1 MWHAPSWF
9 RYRHSFLVL
18 LAFITCVKGRQDQ
31 CSCNVHCRILEIP
44 LPEILYAHHICSRCI
59 ILAYPPRE
67 PSHTPLH
74 SPVVLHSFLVLHSFP
89 VLTCVHS
96 FYVHQFCVDWHLFL
110 VLTCVHSSQ
119 KSTQTPSWLWLSL
132 LVLTCVHSPFCI
144 HPTQTPS
151 WLWLWP
157 PTSTR
162 WVAACC
168 SGVSQSYV
176 LAHTHTH
183 THTHTHWRYV
193 TELRVSWS
201 SVTELRV
208 SWSSVTELRVSWSS
222 VKELRV
228 SWSSVTELRV
238 SWRFFNCTPSDK
250 CALFAH
256 PQFYFVCN
264 ARCTGHRNKMFP
276 LHVHSSSLCVL
287 CSLEQVVKALLKY
300 GVDVNEMTSTRETAL
315 VRCLASVTNETAQM
329 DASILKWVRPECVC
343 ICVLSDMSA
352 MYTCIHP
359 AIHPLWH
366 NWGCWCSCICIPA

>member
-1 MWHAPSWF
+1 M
-9 RYRHSFLVL
+9 
-18 LAFITCVKGRQDQ
+18 
-31 CSCNVHCRILEIP
+31 
-44 LPEILYAHHICSRCI
+44 
-59 ILAYPPRE
+59 
-67 PSHTPLH
+67 
-74 SPVVLHSFLVLHSFP
+74 
-89 VLTCVHS
+89 
-96 FYVHQFCVDWHLFL
+96 
-110 VLTCVHSSQ
+110 
-119 KSTQTPSWLWLSL
+119 
-132 LVLTCVHSPFCI
+132 
-144 HPTQTPS
+144 
-151 WLWLWP
+151 
-157 PTSTR
+157 
-162 WVAACC
+162 
-168 SGVSQSYV
+168 SQSYV
-176 LAHTHTH
+176 LAGVLSQS
-183 THTHTHWRYV
+183 YVLAGVLSQSYVLAGVV
-193 TELRVSWS
+193 TELRVSWSSVTEIRVSWSSVTEIRVSWSSVTEIHVSWS